1 MLTLGCLERP
11 YNQRNR
17 LEDSALLQVSFHLP
31 LPLRLYN
38 SSVSLMTDFN
48 LSQTSVLCC
57 CWVFFFVCVCASGN
71 REQGLMHVRQ
81 VLSG

>member
-11 YNQRNR
+11 YNQRNL

-31 LPLRLYN
+31 LPLRLYSFCFPN
-38 SSVSLMTDFN
+38 DRFQSFSN
-48 LSQTSVLCC
+48 
-57 CWVFFFVCVCASGN
+57 VCPLLLLLLFCASGN